1 MSGERGPRTIVT
13 PGGAAPR
20 DLRDR
25 ERHALARS
33 AQHGLKERINAI
45 FFLREQLLS
54 CFSRAIAVHMF
65 VVASWHTRWIMLYR
79 DANPVLGSYRCS

>member
-1 MSGERGPRTIVT
+1 
-13 PGGAAPR
+13 
-20 DLRDR
+20 
-25 ERHALARS
+25 
-33 AQHGLKERINAI
+33 LKERINAI